1 MDGPFDINAHMLG
14 KAANPAATRKALLT
28 RLNEM
33 EKERRPWLD
42 QARNIAAVVQPWAGR
57 FTDTT
62 PSNDGSR
69 RNADII
75 NNTATLAHRAT
86 SAGFMSNASSPARDW
101 FRLGVLDPDL
111 NRRHSVR
118 LWFDQL
124 TKLAMGAARR
134 SGTYR
139 ALHHIYSENPLFGT
153 AADIIAPDSKTL
165 LRHMPM
171 TFGEYCIAVDYTGR
185 PDTIFRKFDMTVGQA
200 IAEFGFDKCSKHV
213 QTLARRGLF
222 DHWIKIVHAIE
233 PRVVRKYTSLDNL
246 DMPWRSIYFEEA
258 CAEDQILRESGFT
271 RFPAIAPRWQVL
283 GLAAYGFGPG
293 HEALPDTLAL
303 QQKEFRKA
311 QAIDFQTEPPTQ
323 GPPEMAGREIKKTPG
338 AHNTV
343 SDPTG
348 AGIRPIWEVHLEL
361 QYLMQDIKETEQRIY
376 QTWYADLFRL
386 MQMLSDTTQRTRQEI
401 LERSEERLLAV
412 GPVVERLTDEALE
425 PIVDF
430 LVEAVLPYAPPP
442 PPELEGQEMVIE
454 FISPMAQAQKAIGAN
469 SIDRMIG
476 TIRVLAEAQPEAMDK
491 LNVDETIDSYS
502 DMIGVDPRMI
512 VPGNKVAL
520 VRKARAQAQAA
531 VQQAETAA
539 MQASAAK
546 DAATALQASAQNS
559 QADVIGQ
566 FAGYN
571 SPQPQGVI

>member
-1 MDGPFDINAHMLG
+1 MEGEFDINAHMLG
-14 KAANPAATRKALLT
+14 KAANPAVTRKALLT
-28 RLNEM
+28 RLGEM

-57 FTDTT
+57 FTDNT
-62 PSNDGSR
+62 PSHDGSR
-69 RNADII
+69 SNADII

-86 SAGFMSNASSPARDW
+86 TAGFMANASSPAREW
-101 FRLGVLDPDL
+101 FRLGVLDPDM

-124 TKLAMGAARR
+124 TKLALAAARR
-134 SGTYR
+134 SGGYR
-139 ALHHIYSENPLFGT
+139 ALHHIYSEKPMFGT
-153 AADIIAPDSKTL
+153 AANIIVPDRKTL
-165 LRHMPM
+165 LRHMPL
-171 TFGEYCIAVDYTGR
+171 TFGEYCIATDYTGR
-185 PDTIFRKFDMTVGQA
+185 PDTLFRKFDMTVGQM
-200 IAEFGFDKCSKHV
+200 IAEFGFDRCSNHV
-213 QTLARRGLF
+213 KQAARLGLF

-233 PRVVRKYTSLDNL
+233 PRAVRKYTSLDNL
-246 DMPWRSIYFEEA
+246 DMPWRSVYFEES
-258 CAEDQILRESGFT
+258 CAEDQILRESGFPT
-271 RFPAIAPRWQVL
+271 FPAIAPRWAVVGL
-283 GLAAYGFGPG
+283 GAYGYGPG
-293 HEALPDTLAL
+293 HEALSDTLAL

-311 QAIDFQTEPPTQ
+311 QAIDYMTEPPTQ
-323 GPPEMAGREIKKTPG
+323 GPPEMAGKEIKKTPG
-338 AHNTV
+338 AFNV
-343 SDPTG
+343 VADPTG
-348 AGIRPIWEVHLEL
+348 AGVRPMWEVRLDL
-361 QYLMQDIKETEQRIY
+361 QYLTADIEKNEQRIY

-386 MQMLSDTTQRTRQEI
+386 MQMLSDTTQRTRAEI

-425 PIVDF
+425 PLVGF
-430 LVEAVLPYAPPP
+430 LIESVLPYAPPP

-454 FISPMAQAQKAIGAN
+454 FISPLAQAQKAIGAN
-469 SIDRMIG
+469 QIDRMIG
-476 TIRVLAEAQPEAMDK
+476 TIRVLAEAAPDAMDK

-520 VRKARAQAQAA
+520 IRKARAQAQAA

-546 DAATALQASAQNS
+546 DAATALQASAQNA
-559 QADVIGQ
+559 QADVLGQ